1 MVAAWI
7 LGSSP
12 SMTKARGAPFASP
25 KTERPAFRRAV
36 RRQAVSPITE
46 PGQVPVLAQG
56 PARVQVP
63 ELAREPGQAPERVPA
78 RGPEQALQAQEPA
91 CWRPAA
97 QPEPGHARRRFC
109 QKHNTQQWPG

>member
-1 MVAAWI
+1 MDTRVKPEYDEGA
-7 LGSSP
+7 GSSV
-12 SMTKARGAPFASP
+12 RIP

-46 PGQVPVLAQG
+46 PGQVPVLAQ
-56 PARVQVP
+56 VP

-78 RGPEQALQAQEPA
+78 RGPEQALQAPGPA